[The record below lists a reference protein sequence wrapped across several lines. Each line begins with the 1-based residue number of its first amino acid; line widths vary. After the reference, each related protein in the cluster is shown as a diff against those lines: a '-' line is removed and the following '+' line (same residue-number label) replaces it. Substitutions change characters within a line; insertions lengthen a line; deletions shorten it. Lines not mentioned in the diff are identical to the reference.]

1 MDTTHLY
8 QLVGVQLDDFIA
20 FETLVFGMLRVYSNT
35 VSLSNSQQ
43 SKDSSST
50 SNVYDYRSPAL
61 RLSYDFQLAIKASH
75 DRFKSTPWK
84 ELQEWAGTTNSQQQQ
99 ENNGMDIETGGGGG
113 GGGGESMVDIL
124 QSMLQEVS
132 ETADQLEKNM
142 HQHNLQF
149 SNGHLETVLKV
160 DDFSNDSN
168 DNEDE
173 DIMDDE
179 MDPDYKGD
187 DSSLDHRHRHH
198 DKNDMATS
206 VVTLIDQD
214 QNEYIMTRPFDTT
227 IIYEDMQFLHDLILI
242 LVISFAFGM
251 IFSFFGLPSFFGYI
265 LAGITAGPSGYN
277 LIKELIQTETLAQLG
292 VVLIVFVLGLEC
304 SLDRL
309 KSMWRLALGGAT
321 LLLFITIFFFILM
334 GVVLGGTIKESVFV
348 GACISL
354 SSTAVVVKVIPL
366 DHLEHLYGLL
376 VMQDVLLGFMLAT
389 IPALSKSGIQVIKA
403 LLHISGSFMIFAFL
417 CYGIVLGIPYL
428 LKHHF
433 PKKWTN
439 AIINNTT
446 LCHESILL
454 GALAIC
460 LLMSVLSEKLGLG
473 MELGCFAAGV
483 MIRTMFPNTTVNHSK
498 TSTNSNH
505 HHTNNSVNFE
515 LLLSLISPVRDLFAC
530 LFFAS
535 IGLHIYPSFLASEL
549 ILLLTLT
556 TTVMGYK
563 YLVTMGI
570 LISFKFD
577 MHTCSTMAVA
587 LAQISEFVFVLASRA
602 KQLQIIS
609 REVYYLLLAV
619 TALTLVATPVLW
631 KLTHN
636 SPSHSLPTTNHHHH
650 H

>member
-1 MDTTHLY
+1 
-8 QLVGVQLDDFIA
+8 
-20 FETLVFGMLRVYSNT
+20 
-35 VSLSNSQQ
+35 
-43 SKDSSST
+43 
-50 SNVYDYRSPAL
+50 
-61 RLSYDFQLAIKASH
+61 
-75 DRFKSTPWK
+75 
-84 ELQEWAGTTNSQQQQ
+84 
-99 ENNGMDIETGGGGG
+99 
-113 GGGGESMVDIL
+113 
-124 QSMLQEVS
+124 MLQ
-132 ETADQLEKNM
+132 
-142 HQHNLQF
+142 
-149 SNGHLETVLKV
+149 
-160 DDFSNDSN
+160 
-168 DNEDE
+168 
-173 DIMDDE
+173 
-179 MDPDYKGD
+179 
-187 DSSLDHRHRHH
+187 
-198 DKNDMATS
+198 
-206 VVTLIDQD
+206 
-214 QNEYIMTRPFDTT
+214 
-227 IIYEDMQFLHDLILI
+227 
-242 LVISFAFGM
+242 
-251 IFSFFGLPSFFGYI
+251 
-265 LAGITAGPSGYN
+265 
-277 LIKELIQTETLAQLG
+277 ELIQTETLAQLG

-321 LLLFITIFFFILM
+321 LLLFITIFFFIMM
-334 GVVLGGTIKESVFV
+334 GMILGGTIKESVFV

-389 IPALSKSGIQVIKA
+389 VPALSKSGIQVMKA
-403 LLHISGSFMIFAFL
+403 ILHISGSFMVFAFL
-417 CYGIVLGIPYL
+417 CYGLVLGIPYI

-433 PKKWTN
+433 PKKWSNT
-439 AIINNTT
+439 IINNTT

-483 MIRTMFPNTTVNHSK
+483 MIRTMLPTTITNHNK
-498 TSTNSNH
+498 TATNNH
-505 HHTNNSVNFE
+505 HQHNGSGNNNNNVNGINFE
-515 LLLSLISPVRDLFAC
+515 VLLSLIVPVRDLFAC

-556 TTVMGYK
+556 TTVMGFK

-577 MHTCSTMAVA
+577 MQTCSTMAVA

-631 KLTHN
+631 KLTHH
-636 SPSHSLPTTNHHHH
+636 STSHSLPTSNHHHH
-650 H
+650 HHHHN

>member
-1 MDTTHLY
+1 MMIENDS
-8 QLVGVQLDDFIA
+8 GI
-20 FETLVFGMLRVYSNT
+20 GGSG
-35 VSLSNSQQ
+35 
-43 SKDSSST
+43 SSS
-50 SNVYDYRSPAL
+50 SSGSGSGN
-61 RLSYDFQLAIKASH
+61 
-75 DRFKSTPWK
+75 
-84 ELQEWAGTTNSQQQQ
+84 
-99 ENNGMDIETGGGGG
+99 
-113 GGGGESMVDIL
+113 GGESIMDIL

-160 DDFSNDSN
+160 DDSSDDNNDG
-168 DNEDE
+168 DD
-173 DIMDDE
+173 DDE
-179 MDPDYKGD
+179 EEEGLDNDLDLDYQGTD
-187 DSSLDHRHRHH
+187 TSSDHRHRHH
-198 DKNDMATS
+198 DKNEMS
-206 VVTLIDQD
+206 SSIVTLIDQD

-227 IIYEDMQFLHDLILI
+227 IIYEDMQFLHDIILI
-242 LVISFAFGM
+242 LVVSFVFGM

-265 LAGITAGPSGYN
+265 LAGITMGPSGYD

-321 LLLFITIFFFILM
+321 LLLFITIFFFIMM
-334 GVVLGGTIKESVFV
+334 GMILGGTIKESVFV

-389 IPALSKSGIQVIKA
+389 VPALSKSGIQVMKA
-403 LLHISGSFMIFAFL
+403 ILHISVSFMIFAFL
-417 CYGIVLGIPYL
+417 CYGLVLGIPYI

-433 PKKWTN
+433 PKKWSNT
-439 AIINNTT
+439 IINNTT

-483 MIRTMFPNTTVNHSK
+483 MIRTMLPTTITNHNK
-498 TSTNSNH
+498 TTTTTTTTTATANNH
-505 HHTNNSVNFE
+505 HHHHQRTGSDNGNGNGNGSSSSSSSKSNGINFE
-515 LLLSLISPVRDLFAC
+515 VLLSLIVPVRDLFAC

-556 TTVMGYK
+556 TTVMGFK

-577 MHTCSTMAVA
+577 MQTCSTMAVA

-631 KLTHN
+631 KLTHH
-636 SPSHSLPTTNHHHH
+636 PTSHSLPTSNYHHHPH
-650 H
+650 LN